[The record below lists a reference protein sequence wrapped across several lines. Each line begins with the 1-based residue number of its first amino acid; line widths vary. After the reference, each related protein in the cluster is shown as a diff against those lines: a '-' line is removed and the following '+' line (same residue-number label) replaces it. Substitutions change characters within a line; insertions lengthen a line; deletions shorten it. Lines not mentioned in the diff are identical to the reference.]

1 MTRRRRQ
8 APTTAGPPVELP
20 IVHTGSGH
28 LTTELAVPGG
38 PTRVFLI
45 DTGASGTV
53 LDGPTLPV
61 ATRRTM
67 RRVRGRVR
75 GALGTADV
83 DRRSLSSSLT
93 SDGWTSPRLRTTVL
107 PLSGIGAPLGL
118 SLGGVLGLDL
128 LARGAFA
135 VDLDRMVLSLFPDRT
150 APEAAHRLHRH
161 PIHRARRGLITLDV
175 SVGGIIVRGVL
186 DTGAGVSVVAPE
198 LAERAVGAA
207 GRGPVGGGAAR
218 GIGEGRAAVW
228 SCLLPDVRIGPLVV
242 PALPAFV
249 GGLDVFAPP
258 RDGRRPPA
266 MLIGTDLVARM
277 RSVVVDVRRRNLYFS
292 GTAGGEGGELR

>member
-1 MTRRRRQ
+1 M
-8 APTTAGPPVELP
+8 
-20 IVHTGSGH
+20 
-28 LTTELAVPGG
+28 
-38 PTRVFLI
+38 FLI

-93 SDGWTSPRLRTTVL
+93 SDGWTSRRLRTTVL

-161 PIHRARRGLITLDV
+161 SIHRARRGLITLDV

-207 GRGPVGGGAAR
+207 GRDPDGVAPPAGSVKAVPPCGPVCSRTSGSDRWSSRRCRRSSAASTSSHPH
-218 GIGEGRAAVW
+218 GTAAV
-228 SCLLPDVRIGPLVV
+228 R
-242 PALPAFV
+242 
-249 GGLDVFAPP
+249 
-258 RDGRRPPA
+258 
-266 MLIGTDLVARM
+266 
-277 RSVVVDVRRRNLYFS
+277 
-292 GTAGGEGGELR
+292 LRC